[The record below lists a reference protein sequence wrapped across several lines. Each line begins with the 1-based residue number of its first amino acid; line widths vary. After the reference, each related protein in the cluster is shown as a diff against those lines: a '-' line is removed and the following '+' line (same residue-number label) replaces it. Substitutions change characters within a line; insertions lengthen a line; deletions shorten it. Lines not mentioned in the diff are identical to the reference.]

1 MDYSKLTYFSVK
13 YSEFS
18 QYYKDKLYTFLND
31 SFHLPSYE
39 LYDFSIITG
48 FMLDNEIVGT
58 LSILKTI
65 DLKSVLAKNNN
76 DEMTGYSKKG
86 EGGLFIYNVLVKDD
100 LQRNKLGEVLI
111 NLCLINNPNE
121 KYLHAQVKKENEP
134 SYNLFFKTG
143 FQIEDEMQDDDN
155 NHVCLMSRII

>member
-111 NLCLINNPNE
+111 NLCLINNPTE